1 MYRLFQHCTFQGF
14 KLRKL
19 YFYVLLVV
27 YNVYTYH
34 NSYKNKNQWMSHALI
49 YLKERKEIVGTIY
62 MYEMS
67 KVLEPRA
74 NLRGTSTRIQKRTN
88 NLLPTHDK

>member
-1 MYRLFQHCTFQGF
+1 MEEPCF
-14 KLRKL
+14 
-19 YFYVLLVV
+19 
-27 YNVYTYH
+27 N
-34 NSYKNKNQWMSHALI
+34 
-49 YLKERKEIVGTIY
+49 YLKERKEIITTIY

-74 NLRGTSTRIQKRTN
+74 NLRGTCTRIQKQTN

>member
-1 MYRLFQHCTFQGF
+1 M
-14 KLRKL
+14 
-19 YFYVLLVV
+19 V

-34 NSYKNKNQWMSHALI
+34 NSYSNENQWMRHALI
-49 YLKERKEIVGTIY
+49 YSKERKEIIRTMY

-74 NLRGTSTRIQKRTN
+74 KLRGTSTRIQKRTN
-88 NLLPTHDK
+88 SFLPTHDK